1 MVDPLGYFSFQ
12 PVLHDRPY
20 IFSQIL
26 PIVFICVKRK
36 YYIIITI
43 LFLNAL
49 NFLLLCPFSDDNGMM
64 VG

>member
-1 MVDPLGYFSFQ
+1 MD
-12 PVLHDRPY
+12 